1 MIRLFERFKK
11 KNTPPAPPEPAFLDA
26 PEGFEKMRFQAKDL
40 LGGRW
45 VKWGGAILLVIFV
58 ALILMPHSSK
68 RKVTKDSVTPAEKR
82 LTMTAFS
89 MGQAIET
96 ASKPVRVPEPERPLK
111 IQMRS
116 KRKLDSKIAVFV
128 RAPQEDSQNASTK
141 DRSEKLKLKIPSGT
155 KIPAFLED
163 RVFSFNVEAP
173 VLAVLAKDFL
183 AQDKVVIPKGSK
195 FVGEANVLKSLDRI
209 NVRFHLLVMPDG
221 SELRVNAMALSE
233 DGAAGIKGKSQKYAD
248 MKVLKAIGES
258 VLSVGSLFLGRGSS
272 TDAFN
277 FEDQLRL
284 NVAQNLSDDAQRSL
298 RGVKIDKSVT
308 VEGGKPV
315 FVFLLEAL

>member
-11 KNTPPAPPEPAFLDA
+11 KNTPSVPPEPAFLDE
-26 PEGFEKMRFQAKDL
+26 PEGFEKMRFRAKDL
-40 LGGRW
+40 LGVPW
-45 VKWGGAILLVIFV
+45 VKWGGALLLVIFV

-68 RKVTKDSVTPAEKR
+68 RKVTAGSVTPEEKR
-82 LTMTAFS
+82 LTMTAIS

-96 ASKPVRVPEPERPLK
+96 ASKPVRIQEPERPLK

-128 RAPQEDSQNASTK
+128 RAPQEDPKAVSTK
-141 DRSEKLKLKIPSGT
+141 DRAEKLKLKIPSGT

-183 AQDKVVIPKGSK
+183 VQEKVVIPKGSK

-221 SELRVNAMALSE
+221 RELRVNAMALSE
-233 DGAAGIKGKSQKYAD
+233 DGAAGLKGKTQKYTD

-277 FEDQLRL
+277 LEDQLRL

-298 RGVKIDKSVT
+298 QGVKIEKSVT

>member
-1 MIRLFERFKK
+1 MMRLFERFKK
-11 KNTPPAPPEPAFLDA
+11 KNTPPAPPEPAFLDE

-40 LGGRW
+40 LGAPW
-45 VKWGGAILLVIFV
+45 VKWGGAILLAIVV

-68 RKVTKDSVTPAEKR
+68 RKVTKGSVTPEEKR
-82 LTMTAFS
+82 LTMTAIS

-96 ASKPVRVPEPERPLK
+96 ASKPVRVQEPERPLK
-111 IQMRS
+111 IQTRS

-128 RAPQEDSQNASTK
+128 RAPLEDPQNSSRK
-141 DRSEKLKLKIPSGT
+141 DPVERLKLNIPSGT

-173 VLAVLAKDFL
+173 VLAVLAKDFSVE
-183 AQDKVVIPKGSK
+183 DKVVIPKGSK

-221 SELRVNAMALSE
+221 RELRVNAMALSE
-233 DGAAGIKGKSQKYAD
+233 DGAAGIKGKTQKYTD

-258 VLSVGSLFLGRGSS
+258 VLSVGALFLGRGSS

-277 FEDQLRL
+277 LEDQLRL

-298 RGVKIDKSVT
+298 QRVKIDKSVT

-315 FVFLLEAL
+315 FVFLLEAI

>member
-1 MIRLFERFKK
+1 MMRFFERFKK
-11 KNTPPAPPEPAFLDA
+11 KNVAPLPPEPAFLDS
-26 PEGFEKMRFQAKDL
+26 PEGFEKMRFRAKDL
-40 LGGRW
+40 LEIRW
-45 VKWGGAILLVIFV
+45 VKWGGVVLLIIFV

-68 RKVTKDSVTPAEKR
+68 RKVTTGSVTSAEKR
-82 LTMTAFS
+82 LTMTAMS

-96 ASKPVRVPEPERPLK
+96 ASKPARNEEPERPLK
-111 IQMRS
+111 IQMRT
-116 KRKLDSKIAVFV
+116 KRKFDSKIAVFL
-128 RAPQEDSQNASTK
+128 REPAADPKSTSQK
-141 DRSEKLKLKIPSGT
+141 ERVEKLKLKIPSGT

-183 AQDKVVIPKGSK
+183 VQEKVVIPKGSK

-209 NVRFHLLVMPDG
+209 NVRFHLLVLPDG
-221 SELRVNAMALSE
+221 RELRVNAMALSE
-233 DGAAGIKGKSQKYAD
+233 DGAAGIKGKTQKYTD
-248 MKVLKAIGES
+248 LKVLKAIGES

-277 FEDQLRL
+277 LQDQLRL

-298 RGVKIDKSVT
+298 QGVKIDKSVT